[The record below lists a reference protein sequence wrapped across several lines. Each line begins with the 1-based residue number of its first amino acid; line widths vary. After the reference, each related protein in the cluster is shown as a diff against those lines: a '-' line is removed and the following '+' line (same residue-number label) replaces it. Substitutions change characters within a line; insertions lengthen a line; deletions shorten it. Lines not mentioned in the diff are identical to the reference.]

1 MTQRFAHAA
10 RLRRVGMLLLLA
22 ALAGCAPTPSPL
34 DRPAEQPDEAV
45 QRAQA
50 FVDEGRPLAAVRVYR
65 DLAEQADPPEGQQW
79 RLRAVELLFEHEYL
93 ELALQWHEQ
102 LSSGP
107 IPSELAQRKR
117 IADAQA
123 AVARRQGIRAL
134 RLLPPPAP
142 DMDDATRARILAT
155 RADAYSLTGQPVPAL
170 RARIERESLLS
181 ERDAIERNHEEIW
194 AVLQSV
200 PANRLE
206 RMAERTDAPVLVGW
220 ASLAQAVREA
230 RLGQQSVV
238 QAIERWSGR
247 FSGHPATR
255 RFTDTLRKRVAAESL
270 YPEHIALLLP
280 LSGPLGDA
288 GKAVRDGLFAAYYAQ
303 PQHTQLP
310 AIEVYDTRS
319 QPQQAARAYDR
330 AVSDGASFV
339 IGPLS
344 KEAVAAVAERA
355 TQNPDLPILSLNYL
369 PGNEGRPTDD
379 EQSPSPD
386 PLYQFGLLP
395 EDEARQAAEAAIQ
408 NGHYN
413 ALTLVP
419 GNRWGERMAG
429 AFAARFEELG
439 GAVLET
445 GQYNAEATDYG
456 RAIQRLFNLDAS
468 HTRKRQ
474 VQSTIGENPR
484 FEPRRRQDV
493 EVVFVAAMPRQARL
507 IKPQL
512 EFHRA
517 SGLPMY
523 TTSHAFSGTP
533 DPDADRD
540 MNGLYFT
547 DTPWILENL
556 QSPNELYQRV
566 TEYWSDRHSRYP
578 RLYALGIDAFSI
590 LPHLERLARDPSNAM
605 AGRTGLLTLDSQRQV
620 HRQLHWA
627 QMRQGIP
634 VQIARP
640 GATEALEIGAR
651 PGEATGEPDPGA
663 ERTPGSDQ

>member
-1 MTQRFAHAA
+1 
-10 RLRRVGMLLLLA
+10 VLLA
-22 ALAGCAPTPSPL
+22 ALAGCAPITPSPVEQ
-34 DRPAEQPDEAV
+34 PAEQPEAAV
-45 QRAQA
+45 ERAQGLL
-50 FVDEGRPLAAVRVYR
+50 EENRPLAAVRVYR
-65 DLAEQADPPEGQQW
+65 DLAEQAQPPAGQQW
-79 RLRAVELLFEHEYL
+79 RLRAVEILFEYEYP

-117 IADAQA
+117 IVDAQA

-134 RLLPPPAP
+134 RLLPPPGP
-142 DMDDATRARILAT
+142 DMEDALRARVLAT
-155 RADAYSLTGQPVPAL
+155 RADAYNLTGQPVAAL
-170 RARIERESLLS
+170 RARIERESLLY

-194 AVLQSV
+194 SVLQSI

-206 RMAERTDAPVLVGW
+206 RMAERSDAPELAGW
-220 ASLAQAVREA
+220 AALAQAVREA

-247 FSGHPATR
+247 FSGHPAAR
-255 RFTDTLRKRVAAESL
+255 RFADTLRERVAAESL
-270 YPEHIALLLP
+270 YPDRIALLLP
-280 LSGPLGDA
+280 LSGSLSDA
-288 GKAVRDGLFAAYYAQ
+288 GKALRDGLFASYYAQ
-303 PQHTQLP
+303 PRHMQLP
-310 AIEVYDTRS
+310 AVEVYDTRG
-319 QPQQAARAYDR
+319 QPDR
-330 AVSDGASFV
+330 AVRVYQQAIAEGASFV

-344 KEAVAAVAERA
+344 KEAVAAVADRA
-355 TQNPDLPILSLNYL
+355 SQNPDVPILSLNYL
-369 PGNEGRPTDD
+369 PGNEGRPTAD
-379 EQSPSPD
+379 EQPQPPE

-419 GNRWGERMAG
+419 GSRWGERMSG

-439 GAVLET
+439 GVVLER

-468 HTRKRQ
+468 YTRERQ
-474 VQSTIGENPR
+474 VQSTIGQSVR

-493 EVVFVAAMPRQARL
+493 DVIFVAAMPRQGRL

-517 SGLPMY
+517 GRLPTY
-523 TTSHAFSGTP
+523 ATSHVFSGTP
-533 DPDADRD
+533 DADADWD

-556 QSPNELYQRV
+556 QRPNELYRRI
-566 TEYWSDRHSRYP
+566 TEYWPDRHGRYP
-578 RLYALGIDAFSI
+578 RLYALGIDAFSM
-590 LPHLERLARDPSNAM
+590 LPHLERLARNRANAM
-605 AGRTGLLTLDSQRQV
+605 AGRTGLLTLDERRRV

-627 QMRQGIP
+627 QMREGVP
-634 VQIARP
+634 VQISRP
-640 GATEALEIGAR
+640 GATEALETESR
-651 PGEATGEPDPGA
+651 TDEVKGEPDPG
-663 ERTPGSDQ
+663 TSQ